1 MRSPNVESKSSIE
14 PTLYKV
20 SCFFFLFFFLQFVG
34 KSSGTIIN
42 VKTDDKA
49 IKLRQKIHYNI
60 E

>member
-20 SCFFFLFFFLQFVG
+20 SCFFFFSFFYNLWE
-34 KSSGTIIN
+34 KAWGTIIN